1 MITKEMISRAWR
13 QGKITLKTDPFRK
26 TGTVAAIGGDW
37 FYFGGI
43 TADEMS
49 PEEYRKHVPEEYII
63 REIREVLDNFRTQA
77 PDVYAYC
84 ESVLLESQSHW
95 SEIRCNYMDEETMF
109 WTVDAWKTTDDAES
123 GEVIA
128 RIDDLTGRVI
138 YNEPLARVD
147 KYAQE
152 VIQDRIAGLECPVR
166 IKKRPGGIDIG
177 MPSGDGTLTASL
189 EPDKMTGAGY
199 DAVFLG
205 LEASRDPY
213 VYLDLAAVRTH
224 NGGDLVD
231 ILTWTDI
238 DSEDYTTRAS
248 IFGSRIKDLVRSC
261 REQEEEI

>member
-1 MITKEMISRAWR
+1 MITKEMLSLAWR
-13 QGKITLKTDPFRK
+13 QGKITLKTNPFRK

-49 PEEYRKHVPEEYII
+49 PEEYRKHVPEKDII
-63 REIREVLDNFRTQA
+63 RKIREVLDNFRIQA

-84 ESVLLESQSHW
+84 ESVLSGPGSRW
-95 SEIRCNYMDEETMF
+95 AEIRCDHMDQDTRF
-109 WTVDAWKTTDDAES
+109 WSVDAWETADGSEAKT
-123 GEVIA
+123 IA
-128 RIDDLTGRVI
+128 YIDDITGRVL
-138 YNEPLARVD
+138 YTEPMARVD

-177 MPSGDGTLTASL
+177 MPSGGGTLTASL
-189 EPDKMTGAGY
+189 EPDKTTGAGY

-213 VYLDLAAVRTH
+213 VYLDLAAVRMH
-224 NGGDLVD
+224 NGGELVD

-238 DSEDYTTRAS
+238 DNEDYTTRAS
-248 IFGSRIKDLVRSC
+248 ISGSRIKDLVRSC
-261 REQEEEI
+261 REQEEER